1 LTHRI
6 AIPRRCCTIA
16 RHADDDTG
24 TASFRFSRESLNR
37 QKIIMN
43 EWFVRQKAEKR
54 NDTTTKKRLRLRR

>member
-6 AIPRRCCTIA
+6 AIPRRWCTIA

-37 QKIIMN
+37 QK
-43 EWFVRQKAEKR
+43 
-54 NDTTTKKRLRLRR
+54 